1 MLGFGVSR
9 GVSGV
14 DCEWGG
20 DYYCSYVLYVP
31 LFSSL
36 LILTK
41 GYWLVVNT
49 GDDAG
54 NKYDASPAALAH
66 NQHSESLLLTSTLT
80 TRAFENTC
88 AVIFANVSAG
98 PGSGDRYMGLS
109 RAVLPVVGVV
119 GSMGDEEGVMVVG
132 MDMGVVRV
140 AEECYRV
147 RGDLGGEGWYY
158 VYRHSLR

>member
-54 NKYDASPAALAH
+54 SKYDASPAALAH

-147 RGDLGGEGWYY
+147 RGDLGGGG
-158 VYRHSLR
+158 VVLC